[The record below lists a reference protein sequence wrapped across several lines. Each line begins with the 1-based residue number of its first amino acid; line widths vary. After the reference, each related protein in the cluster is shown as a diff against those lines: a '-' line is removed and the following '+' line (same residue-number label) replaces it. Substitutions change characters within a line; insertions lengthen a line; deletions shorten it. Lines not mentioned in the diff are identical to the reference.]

1 MKINKPELFS
11 KVLINVLFISVFIS
25 LFFFT
30 YGARIEQKVVE
41 DQMEFL
47 CINITNMAKLGGKE
61 INQQM
66 KDYINKITV
75 PDLSEEDKKA
85 RNNNNNIMKRI
96 INLVIGFF
104 IAVSFIIFGVYTQF
118 GNKTYD
124 LGEIVTNNFIILLF
138 IGLTEFAFLT
148 FFGAKFISIDPNKT
162 KLSIIKHLR
171 EYKYI

>member
-30 YGARIEQKVVE
+30 YAAKIEEQVVK

-61 INQQM
+61 INQEM
-66 KDYINKITV
+66 IKLINNINP

-85 RNNNNNIMKRI
+85 SDNNNNIMKHVI
-96 INLVIGFF
+96 KLGIGFSIF
-104 IAVSFIIFGVYTQF
+104 VSIIILGVYLKF
-118 GNKTYD
+118 GKKSYD
-124 LGEIVTNNFIILLF
+124 LGEIITDNFVILLF
-138 IGLTEFAFLT
+138 IALTEFAFLT
-148 FFGAKFISIDPNKT
+148 FIGSKFISIDPNKT
-162 KLSIIKHLR
+162 KLSIIQNLR
-171 EYKYI
+171 KNKYI